1 MRKGLIIAGS
11 ILGAFLAI
19 LYIGFLFV
27 LPNVIDLNSYKP
39 MVQELVK
46 AQIPLN
52 IDFKNAKISVTP
64 LLSIGVRAE
73 DLSIKFEDG
82 KTLFSADKAKVRI
95 ALPSLLAMT
104 VKVSTAEVENPYV
117 DFTIVDGKQFKI
129 LTLVEEMLQ
138 AQKDTQKAKE
148 PQETPFIAKYIR
160 IKVPNIK
167 LKNYK
172 ILVNDEKSKHNLQ
185 FSGDM
190 LNLGYFNGKT
200 AKVKTIA
207 ELTSDGQKNI
217 VADININTF
226 LPEFEPSLD
235 EEDDQPEKIEL
246 PFINPVLMYQKYDL
260 KSNIATKLKIRKSD
274 GLYKFY
280 GFVNIDNTT
289 LKLSHY
295 QLPECYFHGKFKGTK
310 AVVDTDISVTKDEK
324 LQLNGMLDYGKNK
337 KLDLQVNSD
346 KIHFQNLIMVTKA
359 FLDSIQ
365 VRNSLDTLKG
375 QGYFEANAN
384 IKTNFK
390 KLISNGGIIV
400 KDGAITNKFSGLG
413 FTKTNL
419 NFLFDNNI
427 LEIKDSSTL
436 INKAPLKFDGK
447 IDEKSH
453 IDIAILADNVPV
465 RGLYHAFAPQ
475 YMKDK
480 LDIYSGFLSLDTT
493 IKGELKQ
500 AIGKLKL
507 RLTNLV
513 VNSDTFKITNNDAEV
528 DMLVNKTT
536 SKIDILNKGLNIS
549 LLKSNSTIFD
559 NHLNVQI
566 LGSKM
571 TIDPTELLINKGSIV
586 TVKGTID
593 SNKKEP
599 IFDIDAKGL
608 LDAVDLRQF
617 AGDDF
622 TGYIDAKGSLPMT
635 LTVNGNMK
643 RQDMVLR
650 VLTSPANYV
659 TPIHLKEMKGKNG
672 LFQAKI
678 DFKGNRLKIKQTG
691 LFNRT
696 TKTDDKGNTTE
707 HLEEILGIS
716 GTITGLKSQ
725 PFINVIKVA
734 IPKTLNGSIHIFR
747 NSGFTVPSNYLYIF
761 GDAQSPLIRGQFGIK
776 NLYIKD
782 LLTTLDE
789 LYLYFS
795 GKNLT
800 VTTTNLNLNGSDVST
815 ALNLHLT
822 PEDINTISNLR
833 VTSNHIDVDKL
844 MMVSKATTRVLP
856 KSTAKSSVK
865 SASQTPADIPVTFK
879 NSSIALKHIK
889 FGNIRLKNTNS
900 KIALHKNIF
909 YLNNLHTHAFGG
921 NVYGNISMNLLN
933 SLLKIDINGGN
944 INTEKMLLATANM
957 KDTLKGKLSFTT
969 NISIDGG
976 ATSYEK
982 QMKSLKGNVKFAIHN
997 GQFGPFGKVENLIMA
1012 ENIRDSQFFQT
1023 TLGGVINGLTTI
1035 DTTHFKELK
1044 GSLNFKNGITT
1055 INPITTDGNVLTLY
1069 ISGNFDLLKNT
1080 ADMKVRGRLASM
1092 LSNMLGPIANV
1103 NPVNLVKITPG
1114 LNVASAKLFTLFTQ
1128 PATQAEL
1135 NKIPAF
1141 GNKTDNL
1148 NATNFQV
1155 VIEGDVAKPLKLVKS
1170 FKWLALQDQINSASA
1185 FVSTLPEPE
1194 SITTTVEEAQAQE
1207 AYEAKKT
1214 TKIKNK
1220 ILKKEAKAKEAQKA
1234 QTELEMEQIQQQE
1247 EKIDESSINEE
1258 AKEE

>member
-1 MRKGLIIAGS
+1 MRKSLIIAGS
-11 ILGAFLAI
+11 IVGVFLAI

-27 LPNVIDLNSYKP
+27 LPNVINLNNYKP
-39 MVQELVK
+39 IVQELVK
-46 AQIPLN
+46 AQIPL
-52 IDFKNAKISVTP
+52 IVDFKNAKISVTP
-64 LLSIGVRAE
+64 LLSVGVRAE
-73 DLSIKFEDG
+73 DLSVKFEDG
-82 KTLFSADKAKVRI
+82 KTLFSADKAKIRI

-104 VKVSTAEVENPYV
+104 VKISTAEVENPYV
-117 DFTIVDGKQFKI
+117 DFTIVDDKQFKI

-138 AQKDTQKAKE
+138 AQKDSQKAKE
-148 PQETPFIAKYIR
+148 PQETPWIAKYIR
-160 IKVPNIK
+160 IKVPNVK

-172 ILVNDEKSKHNLQ
+172 VLVNDEKSKHNLQ
-185 FSGDM
+185 LSGEI
-190 LNLGYFNGKT
+190 LKLGYFNGKT

-217 VADININTF
+217 IADININTF
-226 LPEFEPSLD
+226 LPAIEPSLD

-260 KSNIATKLKIRKSD
+260 KSNVATKLKIREKD
-274 GLYKFY
+274 GLYKLY
-280 GFVNIDNTT
+280 GFVNVDNTT

-310 AVVDTDISVTKDEK
+310 AVVDTNISVTKDEK
-324 LQLNGMLDYGKNK
+324 LQLNGMFDYGKNK
-337 KLDLQVNSD
+337 KLDMHVNSD

-365 VRNSLDTLKG
+365 VRNSLDILKG

-384 IKTNFK
+384 VKTNFK
-390 KLISNGGIIV
+390 KLISDGSIIV
-400 KDGAITNKFSGLG
+400 KDGAVTNKFSGLG
-413 FTKTNL
+413 FTKTNINL
-419 NFLFDNNI
+419 LFDNNI

-447 IDEKSH
+447 INEKSN
-453 IDIAILADNVPV
+453 IDIAILADNVPI

-475 YMKDK
+475 DLKNT
-480 LDIYSGFLSLDTT
+480 LDIYSGFLTVDTT

-507 RLTNLV
+507 RLTSLV
-513 VNSDTFKITNNDAEV
+513 VNSDAFKITNNDAEV
-528 DMLVNKTT
+528 NMHVDKTT
-536 SKIDILNKGLNIS
+536 SKIDILNKGLNVT
-549 LLKSNSTIFD
+549 LLQSNSTIFD
-559 NHLNVQI
+559 NHLNMQI
-566 LGSKM
+566 IGSKI

-586 TVKGTID
+586 TVNGTID

-599 IFDIDAKGL
+599 IFDINAKGS
-608 LDAVDLRQF
+608 LDANDLRQF
-617 AGDDF
+617 AGDDVA
-622 TGYIDAKGSLPMT
+622 GYIDAKGSLPMA

-691 LFNRT
+691 FFNRT

-707 HLEEILGIS
+707 HLDEILGIS
-716 GTITGLKSQ
+716 GTITNLNSQ
-725 PFINVIKVA
+725 PFINIIKIA
-734 IPKTLNGSIHIFR
+734 IPKTLNGSFHIFR

-761 GDAQSPLIRGQFGIK
+761 GKAQSPLIRGQFGIK

-800 VTTTNLNLNGSDVST
+800 VTSTNLNLNGSDVST

-856 KSTAKSSVK
+856 KSTAKPNK
-865 SASQTPADIPVTFK
+865 PTSQTSTDIPVTLK
-879 NSSIALKHIK
+879 NSSIAFKNIK
-889 FGNIRLKNTNS
+889 SGNIILKNTNS

-921 NVYGNISMNLLN
+921 NINGNISMNLLN
-933 SLLKIDINGGN
+933 SLLKIDLRGGN

-957 KDTLKGKLSFTT
+957 KDTLSGKLSFTT

-982 QMKSLKGNVKFAIHN
+982 QMQSLKGNVNFTINN
-997 GQFGPFGKVENLIMA
+997 GQFGPFGKVENLIIA
-1012 ENIRDSQFFQT
+1012 ENIRESQFFQT
-1023 TLGGVINGLTTI
+1023 ALGGIINGLTTV

-1044 GSLNFKNGITT
+1044 GSLNFKDGITT
-1055 INPITTDGNVLTLY
+1055 INPITSDGNVLTLF
-1069 ISGNFDLLKNT
+1069 IAGNFNLLKNT

-1103 NPVNLVKITPG
+1103 NPVNLVKVTPG
-1114 LNVASAKLFTLFTQ
+1114 LNVASAKLFTVFTQ
-1128 PATQAEL
+1128 SVTQDEL

-1141 GNKTDNL
+1141 GSKTDNL

-1155 VIEGDVAKPLKLVKS
+1155 VIRGDVAKPLKLVKS

-1194 SITTTVEEAQAQE
+1194 SITTTIEEAQAQE

-1220 ILKKEAKAKEAQKA
+1220 IFKKEAKEKEALKA
-1234 QTELEMEQIQQQE
+1234 QTELEMQQIQQQE
-1247 EKIDESSINEE
+1247 EKIDEPSDNEE